1 MKLAKDS
8 SELAKRFIDASLKT
22 PARQGRKGQP
32 SKAAYARAIRL
43 ARRAIDELTHVARRA
58 EGRA

>member
-8 SELAKRFIDASLKT
+8 SDLAKRFIDASLKT
-22 PARQGRKGQP
+22 PARQGKKQP

-58 EGRA
+58 EGRV